1 MSFPL
6 VQRLRRGAQGEDA
19 ELRERLGLEGPVDD
33 VQLTG
38 ALVASLAKDELIAR
52 TEWSAVGD
60 APSGSA
66 SGTLATPSLT
76 PSIPPPAPLAPIE
89 LPEDLRGVLSVLRSG
104 AVLDRRRATL
114 RLAEVLRGETAS
126 EPSSEELA
134 WIADALDASRD
145 LEIAYEL
152 VLARRALP
160 GAAGQEARVDD
171 ARADAL
177 FGKLEAE
184 ARAYWEGERGG
195 EPLGALGAED
205 LAILAP
211 RLREASD
218 ALVAHLGALIEGSDG
233 SVDLAGRR
241 ALIGAF
247 RYSGDGRLVG
257 SLALVLAARDRVLT
271 TGAARALGRIEDPR
285 VRALLLRAYRASVR
299 PAERAVIAGALGVQG
314 ELVGRG
320 WVRALLSNADAP
332 TLRAAL
338 ESMATLG
345 QPEDAERLAVF
356 LEHED
361 VVITSRAVRAL
372 GRSGD
377 ARALLLLARV
387 RKAPIA
393 DGALRVEVED
403 AEASIVARLELRGE
417 EVPERSE
424 ILAATALTTGAR
436 SPKEEREHAPL
447 PSWWLRLRAWLDWV
461 TARLWITMGMRS
473 RALHRLE
480 RAAARRP
487 GWAPPLVTLGASFHS
502 SQSAQALAALRRAL
516 EADRHWVERNAA
528 RLLAQVFLRRAE
540 ETTRDGRGDIA
551 RGLLEEALRL
561 DLRRAPGSLRFEMQR
576 RLGALR
582 GDGG

>member
-6 VQRLRRGAQGEDA
+6 VQRLRRGAQGDDA
-19 ELRERLGLEGPVDD
+19 ELRERLRLEGPADD
-33 VQLTG
+33 AQLTAALVG
-38 ALVASLAKDELIAR
+38 ALARDELVAR
-52 TEWSAVGD
+52 SEWSGD
-60 APSGSA
+60 AASTS
-66 SGTLATPSLT
+66 SGTYATPSLSPT
-76 PSIPPPAPLAPIE
+76 PSVPPPAPTPVE
-89 LPEDLRGVLSVLRSG
+89 LPSDLRSLLAVQRSG
-104 AVLDRRRATL
+104 AVLDRRRAT
-114 RLAEVLRGETAS
+114 RQIAAMLRGESDA
-126 EPSSEELA
+126 EPSGEELVS
-134 WIADALDASRD
+134 IADALDGSRD

-160 GAAGQEARVDD
+160 GAAGIEVRADD
-171 ARADAL
+171 ARASAL
-177 FGKLEAE
+177 FGELEAA
-184 ARAYWEGERGG
+184 ARAYWEGERSE
-195 EPLGALGAED
+195 EPLGALAAED

-218 ALVAHLGALIEGSDG
+218 VLVAHLGALIEGSDG
-233 SVDLAGRR
+233 SIDVPGRR

-247 RYSGDGRLVG
+247 RYSGDTRLVG

-271 TGAARALGRIEDPR
+271 TGAARALARIEDPR
-285 VRALLLRAYRASVR
+285 VRPLLLRAYRASVR
-299 PAERAVIAGALGVQG
+299 PAERAVIAGALGLQG
-314 ELVGRG
+314 DSVGRA
-320 WVRALLSNADAP
+320 WVRAILSNADPA

-338 ESMATLG
+338 EAMATLG
-345 QPEDAERLAVF
+345 QPEDAERLSLF
-356 LEHED
+356 LDHDD

-377 ARALLLLARV
+377 ARALLLLA
-387 RKAPIA
+387 KARPA
-393 DGALRVEVED
+393 ARTDGALRVELED
-403 AEASIVARLELRGE
+403 AEAAIVARLELRGE
-417 EVPERSE
+417 DVPERSE
-424 ILAATALTTGAR
+424 VLAATALTTGAR
-436 SPKEEREHAPL
+436 SPNEEREHAPL

-461 TARLWITMGMRS
+461 TARLWIALGMRG

-487 GWAPPLVTLGASFHS
+487 GWAPPLVTLGASFDAA
-502 SQSAQALAALRRAL
+502 QSAQALAALRRAL
-516 EADRHWVERNAA
+516 EADRGWVERHAA

-540 ETTRDGRGDIA
+540 ETARDGRGDIA